1 MEFVMKIL
9 VTGSTANHCSKKSN
23 DRVPTFTG
31 QLVSQLER
39 AGHEVSWLEPSMSMD
54 TSYLNSF
61 DSVVVGLSPVLS
73 VASRWLYPAL
83 SVFDYANKL
92 NKVTILL
99 DSPEPQ
105 KVWAGIRA
113 IANKPNDL
121 TKEFYVNRKEYS
133 QAVESSNFSRLTSA
147 LEYLYT
153 HTWPSVI
160 YPAFPWRDPEKIH
173 SQLPGVLDPERTTP
187 LCFDRDLLEIDL
199 GELIK
204 EDSTNWTADYPKS
217 KWTQKMSKLVTHEIL
232 PMRDH
237 YWQTNAEVLSRMDNS
252 MGVMISPYGR
262 DNDSWWSVMLSQALF
277 VGTPAVTDWKSSSLI
292 GEHWSLLA
300 SSIEDMDVIGRYE
313 LSKMQKESYLAALP
327 DKNELVD
334 MLNNAVASTSA
345 FYGSV

>member
-1 MEFVMKIL
+1 MKIL

-23 DRVPTFTG
+23 NRVPTFTG
-31 QLVSQLER
+31 QLVFELEQ
-39 AGHEVSWLEPSMSMD
+39 AGHTVSWVEPSMSMD

-61 DSVVVGLSPVLS
+61 DSVVVGLSPALS

-92 NKVTILL
+92 NKATILL

-113 IANKPNDL
+113 IANKPSDL
-121 TKEFYVNRKEYS
+121 TKEFYINRKEYD
-133 QAVESSNFSRLTSA
+133 QATESSTFSRLNSA
-147 LEYLYT
+147 IQYLYN

-160 YPAFPWRDPEKIH
+160 YPAFPWRDPQKIH
-173 SQLPGVLDPERTTP
+173 SQIPGVLDPERTTP
-187 LCFDRDLLEIDL
+187 LCFDRDFLEIDPGKL
-199 GELIK
+199 VKI
-204 EDSTNWTADYPKS
+204 DATNWTADYVKS
-217 KWTQKMSKLVTHEIL
+217 KWTQKMSKLVSHEIL
-232 PMRDH
+232 PIRDH
-237 YWQTNAEVLSRMDNS
+237 YWQTNGEALSKMDNS
-252 MGVMISPYGR
+252 IGVMISPYGK

-277 VGTPAVTDWKSSSLI
+277 VGTPVVTNWENSSLI

-300 SSIEDMDVIGRYE
+300 SSIEDMDVDERYK

-327 DKNELVD
+327 DRNNLTE
-334 MLNNAVASTSA
+334 MLNNAVLEASA